1 MKIFCKLSSHR
12 ESYLHYYLCNLPLK
26 LPGAFLVAPAFA
38 VRSSAN
44 QSSLGSFPSP
54 GTGSPVTGWNLS
66 PFLVLVPAQRV
77 PSVPPTCL
85 ACFPGLCH
93 PISHRHSPQ
102 LALTWGRNCC
112 RSRRDSWDKKSG
124 HSTCPRRSGSRAAN
138 WRAACSSC
146 SSLRALSLLPL
157 FAVWWR

>member
-12 ESYLHYYLCNLPLK
+12 ESYLHYHLCNLPLK
-26 LPGAFLVAPAFA
+26 LPGAFLVAPTFA

-93 PISHRHSPQ
+93 PISHRYHP
-102 LALTWGRNCC
+102 
-112 RSRRDSWDKKSG
+112 SW
-124 HSTCPRRSGSRAAN
+124 P
-138 WRAACSSC
+138 
-146 SSLRALSLLPL
+146 LPGDAT
-157 FAVWWR
+157 AVEAGGTRGTKNQATRHVLGVQGPGLQTGGLPAPLVPH

>member
-85 ACFPGLCH
+85 ACFPGL
-93 PISHRHSPQ
+93 SPNIPQTFTPAGPYLGTQ
-102 LALTWGRNCC
+102 LL
-112 RSRRDSWDKKSG
+112 
-124 HSTCPRRSGSRAAN
+124 
-138 WRAACSSC
+138 
-146 SSLRALSLLPL
+146 
-157 FAVWWR
+157 